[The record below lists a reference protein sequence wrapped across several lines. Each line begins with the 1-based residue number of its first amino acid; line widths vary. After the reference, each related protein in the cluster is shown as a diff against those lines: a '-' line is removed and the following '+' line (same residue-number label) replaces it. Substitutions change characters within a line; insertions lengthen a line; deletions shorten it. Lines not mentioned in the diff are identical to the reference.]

1 MDIIKN
7 LDFLSVTEDRHILL
21 DTTVFID
28 ASSSPVKFANLFNEL
43 KDNGCV
49 LVTLECVVTEFIKGG
64 ADEKKLDEKRQ
75 YIEDIVDAFLPVT
88 NDIAQMAT
96 KLAKLYKEDGKG
108 VSVTDFFLGAMSM
121 QYKKML
127 LMTCNFTDF
136 PTNIFKLET
145 FLTLVKRKSIITCGF
160 YSFSNI

>member
-7 LDFLSVTEDRHILL
+7 SDFLSVTKNRHILL

-28 ASSSPVKFANLFNEL
+28 ASGSPVKFANLFNEL

-49 LVTLECVVTEFIKGG
+49 LVTLECVLTEFIKGG
-64 ADEKKLDEKRQ
+64 SDEKKLEEKRQ
-75 YIEDIVDAFLPVT
+75 YVEDVVDAFLPLT
-88 NDIAQMAT
+88 NDIARMAT

-108 VSVTDFFLGAMSM
+108 VSVTDFFLGAMIM

-127 LMTCNFTDF
+127 LMTCNITDF
-136 PTNIFKLET
+136 PNNIFTLDT
-145 FLTLVKRKSIITCGF
+145 FITLVHRKAIETCGF
-160 YSFSNI
+160 YSFSL